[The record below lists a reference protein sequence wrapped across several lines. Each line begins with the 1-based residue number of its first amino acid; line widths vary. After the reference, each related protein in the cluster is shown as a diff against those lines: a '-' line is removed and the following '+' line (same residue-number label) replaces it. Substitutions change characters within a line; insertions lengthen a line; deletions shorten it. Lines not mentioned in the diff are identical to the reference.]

1 MSAARFAGA
10 AAVGFDLDGTLLDT
24 LPDIAA
30 AGNVMLAALGRQV
43 VDEDVVRGF
52 IGDGVATLTRR
63 LLTGRHDG
71 EPEPAL
77 FERALHL
84 FESHYAANVSVSSR
98 SFPGVAEG
106 LATLAAA
113 GLRLAC
119 ITNKPQ
125 RFTLPLLEA
134 HGLRECFDLVLSGD
148 SLPRK
153 KPDPLPL
160 LHCCEVFDVAPGR
173 FVYLGDSPN
182 DVAAARAAGC
192 PVACVP
198 YGYRG
203 KLDLRELGADAIV
216 PDVPALARLVAG
228 AR

>member
-1 MSAARFAGA
+1 VSAAVFAGA

-30 AGNVMLAALGRQV
+30 AGNVMLASLGQPPV
-43 VDEDVVRGF
+43 EEEVVRGF
-52 IGDGVATLTRR
+52 IGDGVAILTKR

-71 EPEPAL
+71 EPEAAL
-77 FERALHL
+77 FERALHR
-84 FESHYAANVSVSSR
+84 FETHYAANVSVHSR
-98 SFPGVAEG
+98 PFPGVADG
-106 LATLAAA
+106 LATLAKA

-119 ITNKPQ
+119 ITNKPE

-134 HGLRECFDLVLSGD
+134 HGLRGFFEVVLSGD

-160 LHCCEVFDVAPGR
+160 LHCCEAFGVTPGR
-173 FVYLGDSPN
+173 FVYLGDSSN

-203 KLDLRELGADAIV
+203 KLDVRDLGADAIV
-216 PDVPALARLVAG
+216 RDVPALARLLSG